1 MVVYCEERTDE
12 DLLLDIGEAARVLL
26 VGCPA
31 CANLSCAVRQ
41 QEDAPFMKIGV
52 MGVKALSLSAEMN
65 RTAEL
70 LRQKGMSVDSWIPS
84 GIPASCCALNDSSR
98 KKLFDRAQDRD
109 VVAVFSC
116 ESGKKSLENI
126 LPNKRVVGA
135 MHAKGLLRVVT
146 RRKRREIFVD
156 KDTAEVMDFALE

>member
-1 MVVYCEERTDE
+1 
-12 DLLLDIGEAARVLL
+12 
-26 VGCPA
+26 
-31 CANLSCAVRQ
+31 
-41 QEDAPFMKIGV
+41 MKIGV
-52 MGVKALSLSAEMN
+52 TGVKALSLSAEMD
-65 RTAEL
+65 RIAEL
-70 LRQKGMSVDSWIPS
+70 LRRKGMSVDSWIPS

-126 LPNKRVVGA
+126 LPSKRVVGA

-146 RRKRREIFVD
+146 RRERREIFVD